1 MSMKF
6 SIIALLF
13 MFLNT
18 MSQPLP
24 RAEFAQQL
32 YQQHDAHREA
42 GIQVR
47 RFKHVDIQPLIQRL
61 HGQNGF
67 TVTQLG
73 KSVQGREINLV
84 SVGTG
89 PVPVLLWSQ
98 MHGDEATATMAMLD
112 IFHFLNQD
120 RSLGAEKQEIL
131 SKLTLHFIPML
142 NPDGAEVWTRRNALG
157 IDMNRD
163 AAKLQSPESRI
174 LKQVRDSLQP
184 QVGFNLHDQ
193 RIHYTAGNSANPA
206 TISFLAP
213 AYDREKSINPVRS
226 RAMKLIAAMSAD
238 IAQFI
243 PGSIAKYDDEHE
255 PRAFGDNIQKWGTS
269 TILIE
274 SGGYPN
280 DPEKQYIRK
289 INFVAL
295 LSSFL
300 AIAREEESQY
310 TEAQYWA
317 IPENRTFLRPLV
329 LRNVEFRKGNRTT
342 LIDIAWDRR
351 EKTTEDLR
359 HFYHQSQIDDLGDLH
374 TLHGYTEIDCE
385 GLQVKAGLI
394 HPKQVKDLAH
404 LKELD
409 CKLLLEQGFTAIRY
423 SGNEPLSKE
432 PSRDFPLNILTGLDQ
447 RSNQIKIEHNPDLI
461 FRKNGKL
468 VMAVING
475 FVYRPELPWPGN
487 ALIY

>member
-1 MSMKF
+1 MKF
-6 SIIALLF
+6 SIIALFF
-13 MFLNT
+13 MSLNA
-18 MSQPLP
+18 MSQPRP

-42 GIQVR
+42 SIQVR
-47 RFKHVDIQPLIQRL
+47 RFKHADIQPLIQRL

-73 KSVQGREINLV
+73 KSIQGREINLV

-98 MHGDEATATMAMLD
+98 MHGDEATATMAILD
-112 IFHFLNQD
+112 IFRFLNQD
-120 RSLGAEKQEIL
+120 HSLGTEKREIL

-193 RIHYTAGNSANPA
+193 RIHYTAGNSAKPA

-238 IAQFI
+238 IAPFI
-243 PGSIAKYDDEHE
+243 PGGIAKYDDEHE

-289 INFVAL
+289 INFVAM

-300 AIAREEESQY
+300 AIARAEESQY
-310 TEAQYWA
+310 NEAQYWA
-317 IPENRTFLRPLV
+317 IPENRTLLRPLV
-329 LRNVEFRKGNRTT
+329 LRNVEFKKANKTS

-359 HFYHQSQIDDLGDLH
+359 HFYYQSQIDDLGDLN
-374 TLHGYTEIDCE
+374 TLHGYTEVDCQ
-385 GLQVKAGLI
+385 GLEVKTGHI
-394 HPKQVKDLAH
+394 YPKYIKLLAQI
-404 LKELD
+404 KELD
-409 CKLLLEQGFTAIRY
+409 FKQMLEQGYTAIHY
-423 SGNEPLSKE
+423 IGNEPLSKE
-432 PSRDFPLNILTGLDQ
+432 PSPNFPLNILTGPDQ

-461 FRKNGKL
+461 FRKNGKF

-475 FVYRPELPWPGN
+475 FVYQADLPWLGN
-487 ALIY
+487 PVVY